1 MLCANPCPPWV
12 HDAPPATNPRGRNP
26 APRHT
31 TYATPRRAVPS
42 SLPGTSRSHMKGG
55 KFTLKHLLHDR
66 RPHRH
71 VPRNLERLLVWRE
84 ERNHPLLTPVPAMS
98 PHIRRMGYN
107 TQGTSLP
114 R

>member
-1 MLCANPCPPWV
+1 
-12 HDAPPATNPRGRNP
+12 
-26 APRHT
+26 
-31 TYATPRRAVPS
+31 
-42 SLPGTSRSHMKGG
+42 MKGG